1 MAKTALAL
9 LVVLSA
15 IPMMAFASDSPY
27 SAGYAAGYRFGGYIG
42 QVASDAGPYLGLFA
56 CAVAIFHLRFR
67 KRRPPR
73 TGTKE
78 A

>member
-15 IPMMAFASDSPY
+15 IPMMALASDSSY
-27 SAGYAAGYRFGGYIG
+27 SAGHAAGYRFGGYIG
-42 QVASDAGPYLGLFA
+42 QVAGDAGPYLGLLA

-73 TGTKE
+73 IGSKE